1 MESNHSAQG
10 RSGSLLTGAFT
21 AAALAVQT
29 GLAAVVGIVLAR
41 EFGRGA
47 ITDGFFAAY
56 GVFAVIVLAAAA
68 IRLTVLP
75 SFARARGDRQLGA
88 EVARFAFS
96 LALLALPLLIVGV
109 VFARPIA
116 DILTGH
122 GPELARTTAAEALP
136 WMLLAATLHLFAG
149 LAASALAALDDYVTA
164 AGGYALGSVAG
175 LVVILLRVG
184 PDGVQAISWGMAL
197 NGAVAL
203 AVPAAAL
210 ALRARRERVPAGA
223 MRATSGSPG
232 SRLATM
238 GTGVALPLAL
248 QLVYLI
254 CLPFAAHEGEG
265 AVTSFGFSYLIASA
279 VVSVTASSLSLV
291 TAVPLTR
298 GGLDPVRT
306 ARHIVSSSWLALV
319 VFGAV
324 AGIFGIAGGRLAD
337 AVLGATYGAGVGD
350 ELGRL
355 VLLFAVWGIASIGV
369 SVAFPLIFVVGLGRT
384 LPWIAVA
391 IVAVHIPAAFGAGR
405 VAGLSGLVLSMAV
418 TTAVVLVALLL
429 ELGALRTTM
438 PGLLSAV
445 GIVGGLAAL
454 AFVPPAL
461 LLPETAAA
469 LAGVLVYVA
478 LVGVIRPAGLRS
490 AWSYLRDLR

>member
-1 MESNHSAQG
+1 MAGNHNAQAK
-10 RSGSLLTGAFT
+10 SGSLLTGAFT

-75 SFARARGDRQLGA
+75 SFARARADRQLGA
-88 EVARFAFS
+88 EVTRFAFA
-96 LALLALPLLIVGV
+96 LALLAMPVLVLGV
-109 VFARPIA
+109 VFAEALA
-116 DILTGH
+116 DVLTGN
-122 GPELARTTAAEALP
+122 GSELARSTAADALP
-136 WMLLAATLHLFAG
+136 WMLLAATMHLFAG
-149 LAASALAALDDYVTA
+149 LAASALAALDDYLTA
-164 AGGYALGSVAG
+164 ASGYALGSIVG
-175 LVVILLRVG
+175 LGVILWRVH
-184 PDGVQAISWGMAL
+184 PDGVQAISWGMAV
-197 NGAVAL
+197 NGLVALGVPAVAL
-203 AVPAAAL
+203 M
-210 ALRARRERVPAGA
+210 LRARREKMPAGA
-223 MRATSGSPG
+223 MRSSSGSAG

-248 QLVYLI
+248 QLVYVI

-265 AVTSFGFSYLIASA
+265 AVTTFGFAYLIASA

-298 GGLDPVRT
+298 VGLDPVRT
-306 ARHIVSSSWLALV
+306 ARHVISSSWLALV
-319 VFGAV
+319 VVGGV

-337 AVLGATYGAGVGD
+337 TFLGSTYGSDVGT

-355 VLLFAVWGIASIGV
+355 VLLFSLWGIASIGV

-384 LPWIAVA
+384 LPWIAA
-391 IVAVHIPAAFGAGR
+391 AVVILHIPAAFGSGR
-405 VAGLSGLVLSMAV
+405 LFGLDGLVLSMAV

-438 PGLLSAV
+438 PELLRAAVVVGLL
-445 GIVGGLAAL
+445 AAM
-454 AFVPPAL
+454 AFLPPAL
-461 LLPETAAA
+461 LLPDAAAA
-469 LAGVLVYVA
+469 LVGALIYAA
-478 LVGVIRPAGLRS
+478 LVAVIRPPGLRR
-490 AWSYLRDLR
+490 AWFYLRDLR

>member
-1 MESNHSAQG
+1 M
-10 RSGSLLTGAFT
+10 
-21 AAALAVQT
+21 
-29 GLAAVVGIVLAR
+29 VGIVLAR

-56 GVFAVIVLAAAA
+56 GVFAVIVLVAAA

-75 SFARARGDRQLGA
+75 SFARARLDRQLGA
-88 EVARFAFS
+88 EVARFAVS
-96 LALLALPLLIVGV
+96 LSLLALPLLVAGV
-109 VFARPIA
+109 VLARPLA

-122 GPELARTTAAEALP
+122 GPELAGTTAAEALP

-203 AVPAAAL
+203 AVPATAL
-210 ALRARRERVPAGA
+210 ALRARRERMPAGA

-265 AVTSFGFSYLIASA
+265 AVTSFGFAYLIASA
-279 VVSVTASSLSLV
+279 VVSVAASSLSLV

-337 AVLGATYGAGVGD
+337 TVLGATYGSGVGE

-355 VLLFAVWGIASIGV
+355 VLLFAIWGIASIGV

-391 IVAVHIPAAFGAGR
+391 IVVVHIPAAFGAGR
-405 VAGLSGLVLSMAV
+405 LAGLSGLVLSMAV

-429 ELGALRTTM
+429 ELGALRSTM

-445 GIVGGLAAL
+445 VVVGGLAAL
-454 AFVPPAL
+454 AFVPPAVV
-461 LLPETAAA
+461 LPDAAAA
-469 LAGVLVYVA
+469 LVGVLLYVA

-490 AWSYLRDLR
+490 AWFYPRDLR